1 MVVCPYVLDRR
12 AATAAG
18 SCHATV
24 SDAIAV
30 MPPTHDAA
38 RHMTAAPAHHRL
50 ERNATAMT
58 ASNTAIGIRPAKA
71 PAMGVPVMRPNTI
84 AMGLPVSVPEP
95 PLAPPTFAACS
106 IRHANARWAS
116 RLAAHIAPA
125 TGSIR
130 QSRLPCSR
138 IILSATI
145 TPSPALV
152 SCSAFS
158 CRCLSHRAAGRRS
171 YTGRLHCDGR

>member
-1 MVVCPYVLDRR
+1 MEELTYQNPYVCVDSGCVDYTVRKQGGKTVMWVKYPDDYQARQKQLADFVDAAKPSITSGSDR
-12 AATAAG
+12 
-18 SCHATV
+18 
-24 SDAIAV
+24 DKAIAI
-30 MPPTHDAA
+30 DQ
-38 RHMTAAPAHHRL
+38 
-50 ERNATAMT
+50 
-58 ASNTAIGIRPAKA
+58 
-71 PAMGVPVMRPNTI
+71 
-84 AMGLPVSVPEP
+84 
-95 PLAPPTFAACS
+95 F
-106 IRHANARWAS
+106 
-116 RLAAHIAPA
+116 LAAHIAPA